1 MNISEQTRKAIG
13 TNKLMD
19 EIASVLSIMYNAK
32 RFGKKT
38 NSGFYNYDEKG
49 KRNGFWKNRK

>member
-1 MNISEQTRKAIG
+1 MFYQLCIT
-13 TNKLMD
+13 L
-19 EIASVLSIMYNAK
+19 K

-49 KRNGFWKNRK
+49 KRNGFWEGIGNNFEILSVQPDIDSN